1 VLFYKGKTI
10 DVLKN
15 KFNMKSFLIFTFSLV
30 SFLSFSQKNEYALF
44 LMQHGEKVKIRRNQ
58 ATIEKAPFQLVYKF
72 RTPISWGLIAGSNTK
87 MQNAFSSGPEAVEQ
101 ILQKAESGGADGY
114 FNESKSIRAWNGK
127 IQTDI
132 LYEDDQHHRFDSLY
146 RMGSWIFGVRTVS
159 FLSTENDES
168 MVEEWPDSTLIIGT
182 VNTKYLSNTDFKPK
196 TILLK
201 LHLKDIPNTSVF
213 DVKGKTF
220 VEEGEA
226 SYQEGCEGC
235 GNLGS
240 FEFKKNGKEVE
251 YLRSG
256 SDTFSYD
263 SYKQENYQIT
273 IGEDYMSFTIS
284 SDGTQLIENK
294 TGTKYNLVTR

>member
-1 VLFYKGKTI
+1 
-10 DVLKN
+10 
-15 KFNMKSFLIFTFSLV
+15 
-30 SFLSFSQKNEYALF
+30 
-44 LMQHGEKVKIRRNQ
+44 MQHGEKVKIRRNQ

-72 RTPISWGLIAGSNTK
+72 RRPKSWDLIAGSNTN
-87 MQNAFSSGPEAVEQ
+87 MQDAFSEGTKAMEQ
-101 ILQKAESGGADGY
+101 LLLKAESGGADGY
-114 FNESKSIRAWNGK
+114 FNEDESIRAWNGK
-127 IQTDI
+127 IQTGI

-159 FLSTENDES
+159 FLSTENDVL

-251 YLRSG
+251 YLRPG
-256 SDTFSYD
+256 SDIISY
-263 SYKQENYQIT
+263 STYKQNNKQVNIENEKI
-273 IGEDYMSFTIS
+273 SFTVS
-284 SDGTQLIENK
+284 SDGTQLVDNE
-294 TGTKYNLVTR
+294 TGTKYNLIK